1 MLNKPA
7 RRGAAFAPL
16 PCAATGAADMGKRKT
31 KETGGNAGRGAAKIP
46 RPLWVEDL
54 DAEML
59 GGNFAPSLY
68 LYYCAC
74 AFVWAEAQRAYS
86 SGDNS
91 LLSRAGF
98 ADALEFIANP
108 ANAGN
113 DTADY
118 SEMLEDYR
126 RLMDLKK
133 LRAEYYKPA
142 KMINA
147 ELPRVAFWQK
157 FEAANNRD
165 ADAMKF
171 RREFLTERLG
181 GLLRFLLE
189 IKESNADIYNALTD
203 RLIFPQADTAANP
216 DPASVRAFWLNNT
229 FSDAGAE
236 LARWLSVAKLPN
248 YEKELAA
255 LRERIAENFGVF
267 PAPFECADADGGD
280 ICAPRYVVEMCA
292 TIHEKNGNAEKAR
305 KAREALKDLPAR
317 RYVRLASDEL
327 QTLVFIGRAQ
337 IRQREDDEIARARQ
351 AVEEMERTQKANG
364 GAANPSGT
372 ADTVQLVKIV
382 ESVKVETPAPKK
394 KPAGQSFG
402 ISQAAFAAL
411 LKHYGGRFDGKP
423 YKKRA
428 IKEWDAH
435 AGKRPMAG
443 GVIYSPDL
451 RRDPIAARKWALDF
465 NAESQARWNA
475 RKTGLRR
482 Y

>member
-1 MLNKPA
+1 MKN
-7 RRGAAFAPL
+7 
-16 PCAATGAADMGKRKT
+16 GKAK
-31 KETGGNAGRGAAKIP
+31 KQGGRGKATSP
-46 RPLWVEDL
+46 RPLWVEEA

-86 SGDNS
+86 NGDNS
-91 LLSRAGF
+91 LLARAGF

-108 ANAGN
+108 QNAGN
-113 DTADY
+113 DKADY

-126 RLMDLKK
+126 RSMELKK
-133 LRAEYYKPA
+133 LQAEYYKPA

-147 ELPRVAFWQK
+147 ELPRIAFWQK
-157 FEAANNRD
+157 FEADKDRD

-171 RREFLTERLG
+171 RREFLTERWG
-181 GLLRFLLE
+181 GLLRFMLE

-203 RLIFPQADTAANP
+203 RLIFPKADTAANP
-216 DPASVRAFWLNNT
+216 DPATVRAFWLNNT

-236 LARWLSVAKLPN
+236 LARWLSVAQLPN
-248 YEKELAA
+248 HEKELAA

-280 ICAPRYVVEMCA
+280 ICAPRYVIEMCA
-292 TIHEKNGNAEKAR
+292 TIHEKSGNAEKAR
-305 KAREALKDLPAR
+305 EARDALKNLPPAR

-327 QTLVFIGRAQ
+327 KTLVFIGRAQ
-337 IRQREDDEIARARQ
+337 ARQQEENEIAQARQ
-351 AVEEMERTQKANG
+351 AVEEMQRAQGANG

-372 ADTVQLVKIV
+372 ADGQTVINTPHI
-382 ESVKVETPAPKK
+382 EIRADKVETPAPKE
-394 KPAGQSFG
+394 KPAGHSKGF
-402 ISQAAFAAL
+402 SQADFAAL
-411 LKHYGGRFDGKP
+411 LKHYGGRFDGEP
-423 YKKRA
+423 YKVRA

-435 AGKRPMAG
+435 TEKRPMAG
-443 GVIYSPDL
+443 GVRYSPDL
-451 RRDPIAARKWALDF
+451 RRDIVAARKWAMDF

-475 RKTGLRR
+475 RKAGLRR
-482 Y
+482 FG